1 MSEYAK
7 KPKCSSISYSAI
19 ALPLK
24 SISLLHKVAVV
35 QQHDKTVQPTKME
48 WIKPSTSA
56 AKELLNYYLGLQNK
70 LLIYCFMSKYA
81 KFGPLTSSLKLN

>member
-7 KPKCSSISYSAI
+7 KPKCSISYSAI

>member
-7 KPKCSSISYSAI
+7 KPKCSISYSAI

-48 WIKPSTSA
+48 
-56 AKELLNYYLGLQNK
+56 
-70 LLIYCFMSKYA
+70 
-81 KFGPLTSSLKLN
+81 